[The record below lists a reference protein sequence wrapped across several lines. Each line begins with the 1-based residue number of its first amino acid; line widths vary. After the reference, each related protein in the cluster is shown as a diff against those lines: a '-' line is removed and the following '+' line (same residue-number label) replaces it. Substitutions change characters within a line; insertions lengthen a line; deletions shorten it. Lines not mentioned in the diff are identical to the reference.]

1 MIDPIEIMTRD
12 QIIEH
17 MDIARLNASA
27 VTGHSQKKHHL
38 AIVALCSL
46 ALRGLDATETAQG
59 ALAILNVHKLEKATS
74 YDEGFKA
81 GFKAAKE
88 AERWGVAGGK
98 RRDDHSQE
106 EKPIMTRNPQT

>member
-1 MIDPIEIMTRD
+1 MTDPIEIITRD

-17 MDIARLNASA
+17 MDIARRNASA

-38 AIVALCSL
+38 AIVALCNL

-74 YDEGFKA
+74 YDEGFNE
-81 GFKAAKE
+81 GIEEAAKE
-88 AERWGVAGGK
+88 AERWGDVGVSAATIIRQK
-98 RRDDHSQE
+98 S
-106 EKPIMTRNPQT
+106 KPL